1 MKTIKERIVKNYK
14 TTLLGVVIAGLSIIA
29 LKKGYA
35 TWDQIIGFLTLSGL
49 LTWVKDTIFKTK

>member
-14 TTLLGVVIAGLSIIA
+14 TTLLGVVIACLSIIA